1 MIVYIR
7 FLGSLK
13 HDLFQETLSYQVS
26 FGSTIRE
33 IVFGLIDDPKY
44 SELKLYFSE
53 SFEKKRSLLIFIN
66 DQEISALDG
75 MATKVKEN
83 DNISFVPVVH
93 GG

>member
-1 MIVYIR
+1 MVYLQ

-13 HDLFQETLSYQVS
+13 HDLSQVTLSRQIS
-26 FGSTIRE
+26 SGNTLRE
-33 IVFGLIDDPKY
+33 IVFELINDPKY

-83 DNISFVPVVH
+83 DNVSFVPVVH